1 MKLLTIREA
10 EKLFLATVGLQWP
23 TILPSI
29 LTRLNPKE
37 PSLETTWL
45 RVLKNSADTRW
56 LQHLPCSGLV
66 SKWQKHLCASYEE
79 CRVLSS
85 CCSSFLTITIA
96 ILFSMKLCLSYFYN
110 YGIYNFKSFLLMS
123 LIHILLFRKPHTVT
137 LLTLFNN
144 FKLTADRCCI
154 NSLFVILIS

>member
-45 RVLKNSADTRW
+45 KVLKIVLTPGDFNIYHA
-56 LQHLPCSGLV
+56 PGLFL
-66 SKWQKHLCASYEE
+66 WQKHLCASYEE
-79 CRVLSS
+79 VE
-85 CCSSFLTITIA
+85 CSPAAALLFWLLLLPFCFPWSFVCLIFITMEYITSKA
-96 ILFSMKLCLSYFYN
+96 F
-110 YGIYNFKSFLLMS
+110 LMS
-123 LIHILLFRKPHTVT
+123 LIHILLFRKPHT
-137 LLTLFNN
+137 LWPF
-144 FKLTADRCCI
+144 
-154 NSLFVILIS
+154 

>member
-1 MKLLTIREA
+1 MKLLTIREV
-10 EKLFLATVGLQWP
+10 EKLFLATVGLQRP

-56 LQHLPCSGLV
+56 LQYLPCSGLV

-85 CCSSFLTITIA
+85 CCSSFFFLLFFFDYYYCLSVFHKALSVLFLYTTFRA
-96 ILFSMKLCLSYFYN
+96 LVFGKLEGPRLWNSVLFSL
-110 YGIYNFKSFLLMS
+110 FL
-123 LIHILLFRKPHTVT
+123 FC
-137 LLTLFNN
+137 FC
-144 FKLTADRCCI
+144 FC
-154 NSLFVILIS
+154 FFFF